1 MNWFSSCQ
9 TITEA
14 KKEYYKLCKMYH
26 PDISTD
32 PNATKKMQE
41 VNLEFENFKVGDNSK
56 LKYKEEQQHFDEEA
70 KQFIKIVT
78 DLFYIKS
85 IEFEV
90 LGSWVWVTK
99 SVKEKKEEIKAINPK
114 GQKYDLYKP
123 FIWNRKKGMWYCS
136 PKSYKGGSSGKSH
149 DYIRSKYG
157 ATTYQGK
164 KDNAEVIAR

>member
-1 MNWFSSCQ
+1 MAKPNVILEKSYNFS
-9 TITEA
+9 I
-14 KKEYYKLCKMYH
+14 L
-26 PDISTD
+26 I
-32 PNATKKMQE
+32 
-41 VNLEFENFKVGDNSK
+41 LENCW
-56 LKYKEEQQHFDEEA
+56 QIQ
-70 KQFIKIVT
+70 
-78 DLFYIKS
+78 
-85 IEFEV
+85 
-90 LGSWVWVTK
+90 
-99 SVKEKKEEIKAINPK
+99 KEKKEEIKAINPK